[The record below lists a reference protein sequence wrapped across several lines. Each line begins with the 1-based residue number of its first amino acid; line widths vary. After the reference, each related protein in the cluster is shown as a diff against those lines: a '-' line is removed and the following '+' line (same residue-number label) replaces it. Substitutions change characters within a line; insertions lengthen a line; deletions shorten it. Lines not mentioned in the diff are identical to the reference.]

1 MIVQTVTLNQSVAA
15 AGQAYTPDIFINR
28 EHTASEA
35 VFQLQGHQAGTQCS
49 IEGKLHPTA
58 VYTTLTTTP
67 ALTAGVDAIVRVP
80 ICSQYRV
87 LINNTFELSAAAVM
101 TIYMGN

>member
-1 MIVQTVTLNQSVAA
+1 MIVQTVTLNQTVAA
-15 AGQAYTPDIFINR
+15 VNQAYTSEIFINR

-35 VFQLQGHQAGTQCS
+35 VFQLQGHAAGTQCS
-49 IEGKLHPTA
+49 IEGKLHPQAT
-58 VYTTLTTTP
+58 YTTLTPTP
-67 ALTAGVDAIVRVP
+67 TLTAGVDAIVRVP

-87 LINNTFELSAAAVM
+87 LINNTAELSAAAVM